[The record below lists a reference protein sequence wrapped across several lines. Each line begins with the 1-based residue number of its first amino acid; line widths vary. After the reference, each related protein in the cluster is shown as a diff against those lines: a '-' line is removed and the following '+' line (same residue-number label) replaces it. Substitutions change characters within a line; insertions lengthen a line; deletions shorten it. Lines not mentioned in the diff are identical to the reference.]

1 MVSSSSASYLGCAHC
16 QSPPHQSLLS
26 RVSSPSESYLGWRI
40 PGFTSR
46 LQGTEMQLLC
56 WTNTVLGHP
65 SVSPPNST
73 HSYLGSMGA
82 CSWPQEAPHQPEG
95 EDEGD
100 QGLLT
105 WECSSCSLLKSWRSL
120 FYQNAPPW
128 LGAGRDCLCFL
139 SQGYCFPGAGRPGA
153 SCSFLLSLPH
163 PTPLCPSPCNTCSHL
178 SATKPLCDRNTHN
191 SDSHSCDINREP
203 LGRHWPTSSLIW
215 KYNHVYLQKKKS
227 LTHFQ
232 ATNTGTPG

>member
-46 LQGTEMQLLC
+46 LQGTEMKLHC

-65 SVSPPNST
+65 SVAPPNST

-105 WECSSCSLLKSWRSL
+105 WECSSCSLLKSWKVPVLSKRPTLAGGRERLSVLLVPRLLLPRSRETWGIML
-120 FYQNAPPW
+120 FSPLSPPSYTPVSFPLQHMQPLVSHQTPVWQKHTQLWFSQLRYQPRA
-128 LGAGRDCLCFL
+128 LR
-139 SQGYCFPGAGRPGA
+139 
-153 SCSFLLSLPH
+153 
-163 PTPLCPSPCNTCSHL
+163 
-178 SATKPLCDRNTHN
+178 
-191 SDSHSCDINREP
+191 
-203 LGRHWPTSSLIW
+203 
-215 KYNHVYLQKKKS
+215 
-227 LTHFQ
+227 
-232 ATNTGTPG
+232 